1 MKRKLS
7 ILLFSLMF
15 SSVVFAE
22 KTVTKT
28 EYITEEVCKAINGCW
43 VDPKNGNCPDCVTI
57 TRTIVTEVEEEKKEP
72 VVARIEKPKKSKGK
86 WVCVVGPCDF

>member
-28 EYITEEVCKAINGCW
+28 EYITEEEI
-43 VDPKNGNCPDCVTI
+43 
-57 TRTIVTEVEEEKKEP
+57 EEKI
-72 VVARIEKPKKSKGK
+72 VVAKIEKPKRITTDKKRRK
-86 WVCVVGPCDF
+86 WVCIVGPCDF

>member
-1 MKRKLS
+1 MMKRILT
-7 ILLFSLMF
+7 ILLFTLMF
-15 SSVVFAE
+15 GSAAIAGNVI
-22 KTVTKT
+22 KT